1 LFVVF
6 VVGPVALFA
15 VQNWSRVSDVS
26 FDYYAGKLQTAQPWP
41 LPALLLVSFGV
52 GIFIGL
58 FAWLGERWTSRRRI
72 ADLESKLIR
81 ATADAG
87 RSAKAPQTAPSS
99 VASDPAE
106 DWA

>member
-1 LFVVF
+1 
-6 VVGPVALFA
+6 
-15 VQNWSRVSDVS
+15 VS
-26 FDYYAGKLQTAQPWP
+26 FA
-41 LPALLLVSFGV
+41 V

-81 ATADAG
+81 ATADVN
-87 RSAKAPQTAPSS
+87 RKTPQTAAPKA

>member
-1 LFVVF
+1 M
-6 VVGPVALFA
+6 
-15 VQNWSRVSDVS
+15 SDVS

-41 LPALLLVSFGV
+41 LPALLFVSFAL

-81 ATADAG
+81 ATADVNRKTPPTA
-87 RSAKAPQTAPSS
+87 APKA
-99 VASDPAE
+99 VASDPGE

>member
-1 LFVVF
+1 MA
-6 VVGPVALFA
+6 PVALFA
-15 VQNWSRVSDVS
+15 LQNWSRVTDVS

-41 LPALLLVSFGV
+41 LPALLFVSFGV
-52 GIFIGL
+52 GVFIGL

-81 ATADAG
+81 ATADVG
-87 RSAKAPQTAPSS
+87 RSAKAPQTAPSA

>member
-1 LFVVF
+1 M
-6 VVGPVALFA
+6 GPVALFA

-41 LPALLLVSFGV
+41 LPALLFVSFGI

-58 FAWLGERWTSRRRI
+58 FAWLRERWTSRRRI

-81 ATADAG
+81 ATADTG
-87 RSAKAPQTAPSS
+87 RSAKAPQAASP